1 MPQTL
6 RSAIVTPM
14 TSRRVHVALLGA
26 LGASSLTLVGCS
38 GFAPPSVRV
47 VDARVIEQTEHGIA
61 VDFIMEGVNANSE
74 EIPLQVV
81 RYSLAIDGERVFTG
95 ERMAEATLRRFG
107 SQTFV
112 LPVAATWDA
121 LPSDRPEG
129 DDSPR
134 VRRYRLSGTLQYIA
148 PGALAEVFFDTGVRR
163 PRVRFAAEGDLTVTP
178 TDIAPDQRGVGTLDV
193 SDSTGR

>member
-1 MPQTL
+1 M
-6 RSAIVTPM
+6 A
-14 TSRRVHVALLGA
+14 SRRAQVALLGTLGINA
-26 LGASSLTLVGCS
+26 LALTGCS
-38 GFAPPSVRV
+38 NFAPPAVRV

-61 VDFIMEGVNANSE
+61 VDFVMEGVNANSE

-112 LPVAATWDA
+112 LPVAATWDN
-121 LPSDRPEG
+121 LPADRAEG

-134 VRRYRLSGTLQYIA
+134 VRRYRLSGSLQYIA

-163 PRVRFAAEGDLTVTP
+163 PSVRFAAEGDLTVTP
-178 TDIAPDQRGVGTLDV
+178 DEIAPGRRGVGTLDV
-193 SDSTGR
+193 SDSTRR